1 MNILGQYKNGN
12 YNVTV
17 FDDGTKIRE
26 NDMEFFEA
34 DFPESMDLKIT
45 NCCDMGCPMCHEDS
59 KPDGKHGEILNLK
72 FIDSLQPYT
81 EIAIGGGNPL
91 AHPDI
96 LEFLYRLREHKLI
109 ANMTVNQV
117 HFMQN
122 RELLMEM
129 TRQHLI
135 YGLGISLMNAD
146 PEFVNAVKKFPNAVI
161 HVINGMITVK
171 ELERLACNRL
181 KVLILGYK
189 DFRRGAKYHE
199 KVGAHVDERM
209 RELYDVLPEVI
220 SDGWFQTVSFD
231 NLAISQLNVK
241 RLMTD
246 AEWQEFYMGDDGL
259 EGNLTSA
266 SMYVDAVRGEF
277 AKNSCSTERYAM
289 TENIQEM
296 FQFLKSL

>member
-1 MNILGQYKNGN
+1 MSILGQYKNGN
-12 YNVTV
+12 YDVTV

-26 NDMEFFEA
+26 NDLDFFEA

-59 KPDGKHGEILNLK
+59 KPDGEHGEILSLK

-96 LEFLYRLREHKLI
+96 LEFLYRLRERKLI

-146 PEFVNAVKKFPNAVI
+146 SEFVNVAKKFPNAVI
-161 HVINGMITVK
+161 HVINGMITAK
-171 ELERLACNRL
+171 ELERLAYNRL
-181 KVLILGYK
+181 KILILGYK
-189 DFRRGAKYHE
+189 DFRRGMKYHE
-199 KVGAHVDERM
+199 KVGTHVDERM
-209 RELYDVLPEVI
+209 KELYVALPEAI
-220 SDGWFQTVSFD
+220 KDGWFQTVSFD

-241 RLMTD
+241 RLMSD
-246 AEWQEFYMGDDGL
+246 IEWQEFYMGDDGL

-266 SMYVDAVRGEF
+266 SMYIDAVKGEF

>member
-220 SDGWFQTVSFD
+220 GDGWFQTVSFD

>member
-12 YNVTV
+12 YDVTM

-26 NDMEFFEA
+26 NDLDFFEA

-96 LEFLYRLREHKLI
+96 LEFLYRLRERKLI

-171 ELERLACNRL
+171 ELKRLACNRL

-209 RELYDVLPEVI
+209 RELYDALPEVI

-266 SMYVDAVRGEF
+266 SMYIDAVKGEF
-277 AKNSCSTERYAM
+277 AKNSCSAERYAM